1 MPRAA
6 FPSGKIPGMSDS
18 EADSAAAAQTPSA
31 AHAPPATDAAGAV
44 PQQPSPAAAGDPAA
58 AGHGHA
64 KSGMAALT
72 LGALGVVFGDIGT
85 SPLYAMKE
93 TFAGAHT
100 LAPDRFH
107 VFGVLSLI
115 FWSITIIVSLKYV
128 TFIMRAD
135 NDGEG
140 GIMALIAKVQGLPV
154 QSAKW
159 TAVLVALGIFG
170 AALFYGDGMITP
182 AISVLSA
189 VEGLQLAAPSL
200 KDYILPIAVVILT
213 GLFFIQRFGTG
224 VVGRFFGPV
233 MGVWFGVLA
242 VLGVAKIVHEPS
254 ILQSL
259 SPHYAVQ
266 FLFQQPH
273 HAFLALASVVL
284 AVTGAEALYA
294 DMGHFGRPPIKRA
307 WFLFVMPA
315 LFLNYMGQGALL
327 MKDPSAVES
336 PLYRLVPD
344 GLLVPMIILAT
355 LATVIASQAVIS
367 GAFSVTRQA
376 VQLGFLPVLTIKHT
390 SHREYGQIY
399 VPVVNWGLYVA
410 IVMLVIGF
418 GSSTALA
425 SAYGIAVTG
434 TLAIDT
440 ILFFVVVR
448 MLWRKPVWLVAL
460 GTAGFLIVDLS
471 FFAANL
477 TKVIS
482 GGWFPLVI
490 AAAIFMVL
498 MTWRRGQD
506 AVARNRKAEEGPLA
520 DFVLA
525 LESSD
530 DPPIRVPGTAVFL
543 NADPDQTPL
552 AMRFNV
558 EHNHVLHEQVV
569 VFYVE
574 TVGIPHVPPDEQ
586 WEVDTVLVP
595 DDGIVLV
602 KARYGFQDRPHV
614 PETLRAVEAAVGLG
628 LDVDGA
634 SYFLS
639 RVTIA
644 PQRGSGM
651 AMWRKRLFVSMERNG
666 AGRAEYFGLPP
677 HQVVSFG
684 SQIEV

>member
-1 MPRAA
+1 MASP
-6 FPSGKIPGMSDS
+6 
-18 EADSAAAAQTPSA
+18 
-31 AHAPPATDAAGAV
+31 DAAPASEGDPA
-44 PQQPSPAAAGDPAA
+44 SPAAAAVASEGVPGTLDGAPGDAPPPAA
-58 AGHGHA
+58 PVSIHA
-64 KSGMAALT
+64 KSSGAALT

-93 TFAGAHT
+93 TFDGPHKLAIAH
-100 LAPDRFH
+100 AH
-107 VFGVLSLI
+107 VYGVLSLI

-140 GIMALIAKVQGLPV
+140 GIMALIAKVEALPV
-154 QSAKW
+154 RSPKA
-159 TAVLVALGIFG
+159 TFGLVALGIFG

-189 VEGLQLAAPSL
+189 VEGLKLAAPGL
-200 KDYILPIAVVILT
+200 ADYVVPIAVAILT

-224 VVGRFFGPV
+224 VVGRAFGPV
-233 MGVWFGVLA
+233 MGLWFGVL
-242 VLGVAKIVHEPS
+242 GVMGIAKIVHEPA

-259 SPHYAVQ
+259 SPHYAVA
-266 FLFQQPH
+266 FFVDEPKM
-273 HAFLALASVVL
+273 AFLALASVVL

-294 DMGHFGRPPIKRA
+294 DMGHFGRSPIRRA

-327 MKDPSAVES
+327 LKDPSAIES
-336 PLYRLVPD
+336 PLYRLVPHD
-344 GLLVPMIILAT
+344 LLIPLLVLAT
-355 LATVIASQAVIS
+355 AATVIASQAVIS

-376 VQLGFLPVLTIKHT
+376 VRLGFLPYLTIRHT
-390 SHREYGQIY
+390 SRHEVGQIY
-399 VPVVNWGLYVA
+399 VPVINWGLYVA
-410 IVMLVIGF
+410 ILGLVVGF
-418 GSSTALA
+418 GSSTHLA

-448 MLWRKPVWLVAL
+448 MLWQKPVWLVAV
-460 GTAGFLIVDLS
+460 GVVGFLTVDLA
-471 FFAANL
+471 FFLANL
-477 TKVIS
+477 TKVVT

-490 AAAIFMVL
+490 AGVIFVVL
-498 MTWRRGQD
+498 MTWRRGQLS
-506 AVARNRKAEEGPLA
+506 VAARRAEEEGSLT

-525 LESSD
+525 LDASD

-543 NADPDQTPL
+543 NADPERTPL

-569 VFYVE
+569 VFNVE
-574 TVGIPHVPPDEQ
+574 TVGVPHVTPDARC
-586 WEVDTVLVP
+586 EVDTVVIP

-602 KARYGFQDRPHV
+602 KAKYGFQDRPHV
-614 PETLRAVEAAVGLG
+614 PETLAMIEDRLG
-628 LDVDGA
+628 MTLDLENA

-639 RVTIA
+639 RVTLA
-644 PQRGSGM
+644 ESKTPGGM
-651 AMWRKRLFVSMERNG
+651 ALWRKRLFISLERNG
-666 AGRAEYFGLPP
+666 AGRVEYFGLP
-677 HQVVSFG
+677 HDKVVSFG
-684 SQIEV
+684 SEIEV